1 MRITILFFQGK
12 SIEQLSIIK
21 STNPLPLAVPQHKSC
36 GDPTELARQPDLRY
50 VGRWTVVRIH
60 LDSASHISL
69 NFLLPFPDSLP

>member
-50 VGRWTVVRIH
+50 VGR
-60 LDSASHISL
+60 
-69 NFLLPFPDSLP
+69 